1 MQKNTSDADSVRDTS
16 PEAIR
21 EWGLRLLID
30 AGEATLNLAECGRAK
45 YLQSLSQ
52 AQSNKIKRVVYGKSG
67 NVVSVEPVAL
77 VDIVKAAADIAG
89 TREAAKEKSKTD
101 GKRSNK
107 LSLEIKD
114 GKAAQPDLES
124 KSKSKKPTVNE
135 ILKGIKSNAGS

>member
-1 MQKNTSDADSVRDTS
+1 MPKKTETTSENRDTS

-21 EWGLRLLID
+21 EWGLRLLIE

-77 VDIVKAAADIAG
+77 VDIIRAAADIAG
-89 TREAAKEKSKTD
+89 TKEAAKEKSKT
-101 GKRSNK
+101 GNKRSNK
-107 LSLEIKD
+107 LSLEIVG
-114 GKAAQPDLES
+114 GKSAAAPETKNK
-124 KSKSKKPTVNE
+124 KSSVND
-135 ILKGIKSNAGS
+135 ILKGIKGS